1 MFGQQ
6 DGKEAAILDDVRVV
20 ALIRSGQT
28 DAFGDVIETY
38 QARIYRYVYRL
49 TGDADLA
56 EDLTQDTFIKAYKSI
71 LKTRSELALNAWL
84 YRIATNTVHSMWRRR
99 KLISF
104 IPLVGDDESL
114 TSSPPGY
121 SGAHSGEPDRV
132 IERMSI
138 EESLIAVPRESRTC
152 MVLHYI
158 EGLKYREI
166 ADILGKD
173 GLHIARRTVAKY
185 RDQLGI
191 NSQRY
196 RKNAF

>member
-1 MFGQQ
+1 M
-6 DGKEAAILDDVRVV
+6 DDVRVV

-28 DAFGDVIETY
+28 DAFADVIETY

-49 TGDADLA
+49 TGDSDLA

-71 LKTRSELALNAWL
+71 LKTRSELSLNAWL
-84 YRIATNTVHSMWRRR
+84 YRIATNVVNSMWRRR

-104 IPLVGDDESL
+104 IPLVSDDDTL
-114 TSSPPGY
+114 ASSRLDH
-121 SGAHSGEPDRV
+121 SGGHSGEPDNV
-132 IERMSI
+132 IERISI

-166 ADILGKD
+166 ADILGISEEAVRKRV
-173 GLHIARRTVAKY
+173 ARGNQKFRQTYSADSEG
-185 RDQLGI
+185 DQ
-191 NSQRY
+191 R
-196 RKNAF
+196 

>member
-1 MFGQQ
+1 M
-6 DGKEAAILDDVRVV
+6 DDVRVV

-28 DAFGDVIETY
+28 EAFTDVIETY

-71 LKTRSELALNAWL
+71 LKSRSHLSPSAWL
-84 YRIATNTVHSMWRRR
+84 YRIATNVVHSMWRRR

-104 IPLVGDDESL
+104 VPLVGDDHSL
-114 TSSPPGY
+114 TSSRIDQ
-121 SGAHSGEPDRV
+121 SRAHSGEPDSV

-138 EESLIAVPRESRTC
+138 EQSLIAVPRESRMC

-166 ADILGKD
+166 ADILSISEEAVRKRV
-173 GLHIARRTVAKY
+173 ARGNQKFRQAY
-185 RDQLGI
+185 RADSEGDPQ
-191 NSQRY
+191 
-196 RKNAF
+196 